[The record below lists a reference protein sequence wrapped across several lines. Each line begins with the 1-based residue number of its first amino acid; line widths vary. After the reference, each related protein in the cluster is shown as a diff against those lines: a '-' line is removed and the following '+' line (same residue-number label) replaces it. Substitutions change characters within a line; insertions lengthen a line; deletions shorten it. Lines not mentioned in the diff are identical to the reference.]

1 MRTILTSLMVLA
13 AIATGSRAMAADNL
27 EGGRFDDMVSM
38 CEAAE
43 RALTAGVA
51 DQQSIF
57 DAGACNG
64 FIYGV
69 MTGRHPGYQ
78 TPERGW
84 FCAPDTFTTAD
95 VIVLFNSY
103 IRAHPDWHGTF
114 DGSPAAAL
122 EAAIREAWPC
132 G

>member
-1 MRTILTSLMVLA
+1 MRNVVICAVLA
-13 AIATGSRAMAADNL
+13 MAIIAGSRAATAQI
-27 EGGRFDDMVSM
+27 EGGRYDDMVSM
-38 CEAAE
+38 CQVAE
-43 RALTAGVA
+43 RALTGGVA

-69 MTGRHPGYQ
+69 MTGRHPDYQ

-84 FCAPDTFTTAD
+84 FCAPDTFTTTD
-95 VIVLFNSY
+95 VVVLFNSY

>member
-1 MRTILTSLMVLA
+1 MRTVLLFSALAMVT
-13 AIATGSRAMAADNL
+13 IAGPRYASAQI

-38 CEAAE
+38 CLAAE
-43 RALTAGVA
+43 RALSTGVA

-69 MTGRHPGYQ
+69 MTGRHPDYQ

-95 VIVLFNSY
+95 VVVLFNDF
-103 IRAHPDWHGTF
+103 IRANPDWRGTY
-114 DGSPAAAL
+114 DDSPAAAL

>member
-1 MRTILTSLMVLA
+1 MRVPLLVCAL
-13 AIATGSRAMAADNL
+13 AMATIAGPRPAAAQI

-38 CEAAE
+38 CLAAE
-43 RALTAGVA
+43 RALNAGVA

-64 FIYGV
+64 FIYGIL
-69 MTGRHPGYQ
+69 TGRNPDYQ

-95 VIVLFNSY
+95 VVVIFNDF
-103 IRAHPDWHGTF
+103 IRARPDWSGTF
-114 DGSPAAAL
+114 GDSPAAAL

-132 G
+132 T